1 MLKVEPKLYSMEP
14 NIQLAN
20 DKKNKKINFT
30 ILMNFFILFLIFV
43 CLVKFL
49 NKSQREG
56 GVGQESHSSE
66 I

>member
-1 MLKVEPKLYSMEP
+1 MIY
-14 NIQLAN
+14 
-20 DKKNKKINFT
+20 
-30 ILMNFFILFLIFV
+30 FILFLNFV